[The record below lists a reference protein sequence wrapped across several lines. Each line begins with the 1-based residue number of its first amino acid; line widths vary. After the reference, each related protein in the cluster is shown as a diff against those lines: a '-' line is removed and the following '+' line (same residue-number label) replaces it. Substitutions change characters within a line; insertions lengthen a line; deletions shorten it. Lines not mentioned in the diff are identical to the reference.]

1 MKRVIIIYLLFLSC
15 LTAEAQVE
23 KIIVPSDLKQQT
35 IVTEPVTMRKGY
47 FRAGVALSYYA
58 LDKYFT
64 SATKKEYFPLSS
76 WHTDFTFQATLRYG
90 ITDRLEVDIAI
101 PVSSKRT
108 QTHYE
113 VKMPEYN
120 TDYSYSADSKG
131 KGIADC
137 DLTVK
142 YQVIPEKE
150 KKFSLSVWQWITF
163 PTGNKNYTG
172 NKSLTEFKSPTGN
185 GSFTSGIE
193 VSARKI
199 SYPYSFGGYVSYAY
213 KFQGSKLMSPVDSS
227 ETKFKD
233 GNYTTVGAS
242 FNLHL
247 NEWIVLSN
255 EFNYKYNEKGVIKYK
270 VEETVDP
277 AWEFCYQPGLYFQVR
292 RFRISEVVQV
302 PLMGKNNSADPLYLM
317 QVQYTF

>member
-1 MKRVIIIYLLFLSC
+1 MIL
-15 LTAEAQVE
+15 
-23 KIIVPSDLKQQT
+23 PSDLKQQT
-35 IVTEPVTMRKGY
+35 IVTEPVTLRKGY
-47 FRAGVALSYYA
+47 FRTGVSLSYFA

-64 SATKKEYFPLSS
+64 SATKKEYYTLSQ

-90 ITDRLEVDIAI
+90 ITDRLEVDIAV
-101 PVSSKRT
+101 PVNSKRT

-113 VKMPEYN
+113 GKMPGYN
-120 TDYSYSADSKG
+120 TDYSLSADLKG
-131 KGIADC
+131 KGLADC

-163 PTGNKNYTG
+163 PTGKKNFSDTASFI
-172 NKSLTEFKSPTGN
+172 NFKLPTGSGN
-185 GSFTSGIE
+185 FTTGLM
-193 VSARKI
+193 VSIRKV
-199 SYPYSFGGYVSYAY
+199 SYPYSFGAYVRYAY
-213 KFQGSKLMSPVDSS
+213 EFPGSKLIEQDDKK
-227 ETKFKD
+227 ETKFKN

-247 NEWIVLSN
+247 NEWIALSN
-255 EFNYKYNEKGVIKYK
+255 EFNYKYNEKGVIKYE
-270 VEETVDP
+270 VEKTVDP
-277 AWEFCYQPGLYFQVR
+277 AWEFSYLPGLYFQVR

-302 PLMGKNNSADPLYLM
+302 PLMGKNISADPLYHM

>member
-1 MKRVIIIYLLFLSC
+1 
-15 LTAEAQVE
+15 
-23 KIIVPSDLKQQT
+23 
-35 IVTEPVTMRKGY
+35 
-47 FRAGVALSYYA
+47 
-58 LDKYFT
+58 
-64 SATKKEYFPLSS
+64 
-76 WHTDFTFQATLRYG
+76 
-90 ITDRLEVDIAI
+90 
-101 PVSSKRT
+101 
-108 QTHYE
+108 
-113 VKMPEYN
+113 
-120 TDYSYSADSKG
+120 
-131 KGIADC
+131 
-137 DLTVK
+137 
-142 YQVIPEKE
+142 
-150 KKFSLSVWQWITF
+150 
-163 PTGNKNYTG
+163 
-172 NKSLTEFKSPTGN
+172 
-185 GSFTSGIE
+185 
-193 VSARKI
+193 
-199 SYPYSFGGYVSYAY
+199 
-213 KFQGSKLMSPVDSS
+213 MSPVDSS